1 MESVKRFSVGFSN
14 HSTAEAVFADDFDR
28 VSAENLALQQR
39 LTAQDQRVDEL
50 EAEVARLNRVKFAL
64 KELAESH
71 AGNLSVYRYHLSE
84 ALTMAEKVR
93 DSSLGMQRKRLN
105 DLIVYL
111 YQNSGATLNPT
122 AEAVS
127 HE

>member
-39 LTAQDQRVDEL
+39 LTVQDQRVDEL
-50 EAEVARLNRVKFAL
+50 ENLLEHAFGAIPSNDGWDQLCAKILAAL
-64 KELAESH
+64 
-71 AGNLSVYRYHLSE
+71 
-84 ALTMAEKVR
+84 
-93 DSSLGMQRKRLN
+93 Q
-105 DLIVYL
+105 
-111 YQNSGATLNPT
+111 PT

>member
-39 LTAQDQRVDEL
+39 LTVQDQRVDEL
-50 EAEVARLNRVKFAL
+50 LKRISETSAKLELAASMMDDDVRGNRFAEVCRLAIFAL
-64 KELAESH
+64 K
-71 AGNLSVYRYHLSE
+71 
-84 ALTMAEKVR
+84 
-93 DSSLGMQRKRLN
+93 
-105 DLIVYL
+105 
-111 YQNSGATLNPT
+111 PT

-127 HE
+127 HVDCGSCRNITDGCKGKCQRSEEWSKP